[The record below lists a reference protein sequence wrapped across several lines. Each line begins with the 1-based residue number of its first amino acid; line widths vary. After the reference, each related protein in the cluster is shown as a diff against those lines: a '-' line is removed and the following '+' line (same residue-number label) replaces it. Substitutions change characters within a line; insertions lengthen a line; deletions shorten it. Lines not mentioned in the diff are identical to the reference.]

1 MDINDLKN
9 AWNQIS
15 ADNSGHE
22 QLTDERIK
30 KLLSSRTT
38 NLMERIDK
46 NIRWGFAIL
55 FLIITLTMIW
65 DFFLAENAGLQID
78 NQERIP
84 EWVTIL
90 DRGVNILIFMLI
102 LLFVIRYHY
111 IRRKCSDGCSL
122 RQELIKVIKVLTAY
136 KRLFGLVLIIF
147 LLVSATGYIA
157 GFYKGIHLQGQSGA
171 YLPVAIVLGVVT
183 LFLITSMLFLV
194 LRWGFR
200 KLYGNYLD
208 QLQKML
214 RELDELD

>member
-78 NQERIP
+78 NQVRIP
-84 EWVTIL
+84 EWVAIL